1 MAEPLHTHHQ
11 YLGEVYERL
20 QDSDDEPHD
29 LVVAI
34 SGQRAAGTSTH
45 ASDLATEFGIE
56 HVDNGTVQRE
66 TADEH
71 GYDDVETFRDKH
83 PDADLEV
90 DAAKLEQAYDGEP
103 LLAEGRLDAA
113 ALSAERDDGRP
124 IAPVR
129 IKITCDDDVR
139 ARRYADREDLDADE
153 LAEAHKELVESDETV
168 YDIFEEVYDGIDPR
182 DDSYY
187 THVIDNSGDYEAV
200 HKELVSILEEAGLER
215 RQVYTLEEWEELG
228 V

>member
-1 MAEPLHTHHQ
+1 MAEPLHAHHQ
-11 YLGEVYERL
+11 YLEEVYDRL
-20 QDSDDEPHD
+20 QDADEEPHD

-45 ASDLATEFGIE
+45 ASDLAIEFGIE

-66 TADEH
+66 KADEH
-71 GYDDVETFRDKH
+71 GYDDVETFREQH

-90 DAAKLEQAYDGEP
+90 DAAKLERAYDGEP

-113 ALSAERDDGRP
+113 ALSAERDDGGA

-153 LAEAHKELVESDETV
+153 LADAREELVESDEKV
-168 YDIFEEVYDGIDPR
+168 YDIFGEVYDGIDPR
-182 DDSYY
+182 DEEYY
-187 THVIDNSGDYEAV
+187 THVIDNSGDYEEV
-200 HKELVSILEEAGLER
+200 HEELVSILEEAGFER
-215 RQVYTLEEWEELG
+215 RQVYTVDEWEQLG

>member
-11 YLGEVYERL
+11 YLGEVYEDLR
-20 QDSDDEPHD
+20 DSDEEPHD
-29 LVVAI
+29 RIVAI

-66 TADEH
+66 KADEH
-71 GYDDVETFRDKH
+71 GYDDVERFRDEH

-90 DAAKLEQAYDGEP
+90 DAAKLERAYDGES

-124 IAPVR
+124 IAPIR
-129 IKITCDDDVR
+129 IKITCDDDTR
-139 ARRYADREDLDADE
+139 ARRYADREGLDAEELDE
-153 LAEAHKELVESDETV
+153 AREELVESDEKV
-168 YDIFEEVYDGIDPR
+168 YDIFAEVYDGIDPR
-182 DDSYY
+182 DEDFY
-187 THVIDNSGDYEAV
+187 THVIDNSGDYEEV
-200 HKELVSILEEAGLER
+200 HEELVSILEDAGFER
-215 RQVYTLEEWEELG
+215 RQV
-228 V
+228 